1 MGIHDIDTVSFD
13 RKNDALV
20 IIDQT
25 LLPGEVRMLSLTEKG
40 SIYEAI
46 RSLRV
51 RGAPAIGAAAA
62 VGLAVLASRRS
73 AASIEEL
80 RDCVKAD
87 SAFLASARPTA
98 VNLFWA
104 LARME
109 KVLDRGY
116 SDVGEA
122 VEALRHEAESIIA
135 EDIDTC
141 RRIGENG
148 LTLLRGG
155 MGVLTHCNAGK
166 LATVRYGTATA
177 PMYLALEH
185 GMKLRIYADETRPL
199 LQGARLTAYELS
211 AAGADVTLQC
221 DDMAASAMAEGL
233 IDVVIT
239 GADRIAANGDAA
251 NKIGTLGLAVLAKH
265 YGIPFY
271 IAAPFSTIDLATP
284 DGSSIVVEQRD
295 GSEVTDLW
303 YARRMAPEGVKVRN
317 PAFDVTDHSLITGI
331 ITEKGIA
338 RPDYKA
344 NLKKLAEASNG

>member
-1 MGIHDIDTVSFD
+1 MDIQETDTVSFD
-13 RKNDALV
+13 REGDALV

-25 LLPGEVRMLSLTEKG
+25 KLPGEVVMLRLTDRET
-40 SIYEAI
+40 IYEAI

-62 VGLAVLASRRS
+62 VGLAVLASRRAPATLS
-73 AASIEEL
+73 EL
-80 RDCVKAD
+80 REGVRED
-87 SAFLASARPTA
+87 SAYLASSRPTA

-104 LARME
+104 LSRME
-109 KVLDRGY
+109 KVLERGF
-116 SDVGEA
+116 DTVNGA
-122 VEALRHEAESIIA
+122 LEALRREADAIIA
-135 EDIDTC
+135 EDVETC
-141 RRIGENG
+141 RSIGENG
-148 LTLLRGG
+148 LTLLHDG

-166 LATVRYGTATA
+166 LATIRYGTATA
-177 PMYLALEH
+177 PMYLALER

-233 IDVVIT
+233 IDIVIT
-239 GADRIAANGDAA
+239 GADRIAANGDSA

-284 DGSSIVVEQRD
+284 DGSGIVVEQRD
-295 GSEVTDLW
+295 GSEVTELW

-317 PAFDVTDHSLITGI
+317 PAFDVTDNSLITGI

-338 RPDYKA
+338 RPDYLTSLRA
-344 NLKKLAEASNG
+344 LAEE

>member
-1 MGIHDIDTVSFD
+1 MDIHQTDTVSFD
-13 RKNDALV
+13 RARDALV

-25 LLPGEVRMLSLTEKG
+25 RLPGELVLLSLTG
-40 SIYEAI
+40 RDAIFEAI

-62 VGLAVLASRRS
+62 VAVAVLAARRG
-73 AASIEEL
+73 AASVAAL
-80 RDCVKAD
+80 RDGVREDC
-87 SAFLASARPTA
+87 AFLAASRPTA

-109 KVLDRGY
+109 KVLERDFA
-116 SDVGEA
+116 SAGEA
-122 VEALRHEAESIIA
+122 VEALRQEAETILA
-135 EDIDTC
+135 EDIETC

-148 LTLLRGG
+148 LPLLRDG

-177 PMYLALEH
+177 PMYLALER

-199 LQGARLTAYELS
+199 LQGARLTAYELA

-221 DDMAASAMAEGL
+221 DNMAASALAAGL
-233 IDVVIT
+233 VDLVIT

-251 NKIGTLGLAVLAKH
+251 NKIGTLGLAVMAKH

-271 IAAPFSTIDLATP
+271 VAAPFSTIDLATP
-284 DGSSIVVEQRD
+284 DGSGIVVEQRD
-295 GSEVTDLW
+295 ASEVTDLW
-303 YARRMAPEGVKVRN
+303 YAKRMAPAGVKVRN
-317 PAFDVTDHSLITGI
+317 PAFDVTDHSLIAGI

-338 RPDYKA
+338 RPDYSA
-344 NLKKLAEASNG
+344 SLHALAGK

>member
-1 MGIHDIDTVSFD
+1 MDIHEIDTVSFD
-13 RKNDALV
+13 REGDALV

-25 LLPGEVRMLSLTEKG
+25 RLPGEVVMLRLTEREA
-40 SIYEAI
+40 IFEAI

-62 VGLAVLASRRS
+62 VGLAVLASRR
-73 AASIEEL
+73 APVTMEEL
-80 RDCVKAD
+80 RAGVYED

-104 LARME
+104 LRRME
-109 KVLDRGY
+109 KVLERSFAGV
-116 SDVGEA
+116 SEA
-122 VEALRHEAESIIA
+122 LEALRREAESIISKDV
-135 EDIDTC
+135 ETC

-148 LTLLRGG
+148 LTLLRDG

-166 LATVRYGTATA
+166 LATIRYGTATA
-177 PMYLALEH
+177 PMYLALER

-221 DDMAASAMAEGL
+221 DDMSASAMAEGL
-233 IDVVIT
+233 IDIVIT
-239 GADRIAANGDAA
+239 GADRIASNGDAA

-284 DGSSIVVEQRD
+284 DGSGIVVEQRD
-295 GSEVTDLW
+295 ASEVTELW

-338 RPDYKA
+338 RPDYLTSLRA
-344 NLKKLAEASNG
+344 LAEE

>member
-1 MGIHDIDTVSFD
+1 MDIHEIDTVSFD
-13 RKNDALV
+13 REGDALV

-25 LLPGEVRMLSLTEKG
+25 RLPGEVVMLRLTEREA
-40 SIYEAI
+40 IFEAI

-62 VGLAVLASRRS
+62 VGLAVLSSRR
-73 AASIEEL
+73 APATMEEL
-80 RDCVKAD
+80 RAGVSDD

-104 LARME
+104 LMRME
-109 KVLDRGY
+109 KVLERSFTGV
-116 SDVGEA
+116 SDA
-122 VEALRHEAESIIA
+122 LEALRHEAESIIS
-135 EDIDTC
+135 EDVETC

-148 LTLLRGG
+148 LTLLCDG

-166 LATVRYGTATA
+166 LATIRYGTATA
-177 PMYLALEH
+177 PMYLALVR

-233 IDVVIT
+233 IDIVIT

-284 DGSSIVVEQRD
+284 DGSGIVVEQRD
-295 GSEVTDLW
+295 ASEVTELW

-338 RPDYKA
+338 RPDYLTSLRA
-344 NLKKLAEASNG
+344 LAEE

>member
-1 MGIHDIDTVSFD
+1 MDIHDIDTVSFD

-25 LLPGEVRMLSLTEKG
+25 LLPGEVRLLSLTDRD

-62 VGLAVLASRRS
+62 VGLAVLASRR
-73 AASIEEL
+73 APASFEEL
-80 RDCVKAD
+80 REGVMED

-116 SDVGEA
+116 GSAEEA
-122 VEALRHEAESIIA
+122 VESLRREAEAIIA
-135 EDIDTC
+135 EDIETC

-148 LTLLRGG
+148 LALLRDG

-177 PMYLALEH
+177 PMYLGLERRI
-185 GMKLRIYADETRPL
+185 KLRIYADETRPL

-233 IDVVIT
+233 IDIVIT

-271 IAAPFSTIDLATP
+271 IAAPFSTIDLSTP
-284 DGSSIVVEQRD
+284 DGSAIVVEQRD
-295 GSEVTDLW
+295 GIEVTDLW
-303 YARRMAPEGVKVRN
+303 YARRMAPEGIKVRN

-344 NLKKLAEASNG
+344 SLRTLSEE

>member
-1 MGIHDIDTVSFD
+1 MDIHDIDTVAYD
-13 RKNDALV
+13 REHDALV

-25 LLPGEVRMLSLTEKG
+25 RLPGELVRLSLTERG
-40 SIYEAI
+40 AVFEAI

-62 VGLAVLASRRS
+62 VAVAALASRRNARS
-73 AASIEEL
+73 VPEL
-80 RDCVKAD
+80 RAGVRDDC
-87 SAFLASARPTA
+87 AFLASSRPTA

-104 LARME
+104 LSRME
-109 KVLDRGY
+109 KVLAGDFGG
-116 SDVGEA
+116 VGEA
-122 VEALRHEAESIIA
+122 VEALRREAEGILA
-135 EDIDTC
+135 EDVETC

-148 LTLLRGG
+148 LPLLRDG

-177 PMYLALEH
+177 PLYLALER
-185 GMKLRIYADETRPL
+185 GMRLRIYADETRPL
-199 LQGARLTAYELS
+199 LQGARLTAYELA

-221 DDMAASAMAEGL
+221 DGMAASAMADGL
-233 IDVVIT
+233 VDLVVT

-271 IAAPFSTIDLATP
+271 VAAPFSTVDLATP
-284 DGSSIVVEQRD
+284 DGSGIVVEQRD
-295 GSEVTDLW
+295 ASEVTELW
-303 YARRMAPEGVKVRN
+303 YAKRMAPAGVKVRN
-317 PAFDVTDHSLITGI
+317 PAFDVTDHSLIAGI

-338 RPDYKA
+338 RPDYA
-344 NLKKLAEASNG
+344 ASLRAFADG

>member
-1 MGIHDIDTVSFD
+1 MDIHNIDTVSFD
-13 RKNDALV
+13 REANALV

-25 LLPGEVRMLSLTEKG
+25 LLPGEVRLLPLTDRD
-40 SIYEAI
+40 SIFEAI

-62 VGLAVLASRRS
+62 IGLAVLAARRAPS
-73 AASIEEL
+73 SLEALKE
-80 RDCVKAD
+80 DVKED

-109 KVLDRGY
+109 KALDHDF
-116 SDVGEA
+116 SSVEEA
-122 VEALRHEAESIIA
+122 LEALRSEAESIIA
-135 EDIDTC
+135 EDVETC

-166 LATVRYGTATA
+166 LATIKYGTATA
-177 PMYLALEH
+177 PMYLALER

-233 IDVVIT
+233 IDIVIT

-284 DGSSIVVEQRD
+284 DGSGIKIEQRD
-295 GSEVTDLW
+295 ASEVTELW

-331 ITEKGIA
+331 ITERGVA
-338 RPDYKA
+338 RPDY
-344 NLKKLAEASNG
+344 LTSLRTLAEE

>member
-1 MGIHDIDTVSFD
+1 MDIHNIDTVSFD
-13 RKNDALV
+13 REANALV

-25 LLPGEVRMLSLTEKG
+25 LLPGEVRMLSLTDRDD
-40 SIYEAI
+40 IFEAI

-62 VGLAVLASRRS
+62 VGLAVLAARRAPS
-73 AASIEEL
+73 SLEAL
-80 RDCVKAD
+80 KAGVRED
-87 SAFLASARPTA
+87 SAFIASARPTA

-104 LARME
+104 LTRME
-109 KVLDRGY
+109 KVLERGF
-116 SDVGEA
+116 SSVEEA
-122 VEALRHEAESIIA
+122 LEALRSEAESIIA
-135 EDIDTC
+135 EDVETC

-148 LTLLRGG
+148 LTLLRDG

-166 LATVRYGTATA
+166 LATVKYGTATA
-177 PMYLALEH
+177 PMYLALER

-233 IDVVIT
+233 IDIVIT

-284 DGSSIVVEQRD
+284 DGSGIKIEQRD
-295 GSEVTDLW
+295 ASEVTELW

-317 PAFDVTDHSLITGI
+317 PAFDVTDHLLITGI
-331 ITEKGIA
+331 ITERGVA
-338 RPDYKA
+338 RPDYLTSLRA
-344 NLKKLAEASNG
+344 LAEE